1 MRTQSLC
8 RSWPGEPDSWEEL
21 KRGGGPEVFRPPQ
34 LKESLSLSPEPLSQ
48 KFPSLPW
55 DPKPMRQTPTLPHP
69 CPGILSLWDRRPLYQ
84 APEPGSWGP
93 SPVLLSV
100 WEVPGQGSPPSALGM
115 PEPHLTPL
123 PSPPTPTSFSFFF
136 FLIFGHTLRQAGS

>member
-8 RSWPGEPDSWEEL
+8 RSQPGEPDSWEEL

-48 KFPSLPW
+48 RFPSLPW
-55 DPKPMRQTPTLPHP
+55 DPKPMRQT
-69 CPGILSLWDRRPLYQ
+69 
-84 APEPGSWGP
+84 PEPGSWGP

-100 WEVPGQGSPPSALGM
+100 WDVPGQGSPPSALGT

-123 PSPPTPTSFSFFF
+123 PSPPTPTSFFFFNFWPHFVAGRILVPQPGIESMSLHWKGVSFF
-136 FLIFGHTLRQAGS
+136 S